1 MIISG
6 AIGNLSPAIL
16 SVVLIA
22 YLMLVELGNPRMR
35 KALMPFV
42 IVLTIIFLIVAVS
55 SVYLTYVKIG

>member
-22 YLMLVELGNPRMR
+22 YLMFVELGNQRMR

-42 IVLTIIFLIVAVS
+42 IVLTIIFVIVAVT
-55 SVYLTYVKIG
+55 SVYITYIKIG